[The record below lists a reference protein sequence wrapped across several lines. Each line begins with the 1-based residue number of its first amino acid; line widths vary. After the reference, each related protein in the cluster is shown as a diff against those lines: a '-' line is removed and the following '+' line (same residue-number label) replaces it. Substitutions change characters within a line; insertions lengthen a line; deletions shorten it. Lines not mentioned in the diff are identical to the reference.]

1 MPGPI
6 MRSRMVNELQEDR
19 EVEPLL
25 KEPTKNN
32 VEQKEQVQ
40 QIVLVEDQAQEN
52 VLIQDLI

>member
-1 MPGPI
+1 
-6 MRSRMVNELQEDR
+6 MVNELQEDR